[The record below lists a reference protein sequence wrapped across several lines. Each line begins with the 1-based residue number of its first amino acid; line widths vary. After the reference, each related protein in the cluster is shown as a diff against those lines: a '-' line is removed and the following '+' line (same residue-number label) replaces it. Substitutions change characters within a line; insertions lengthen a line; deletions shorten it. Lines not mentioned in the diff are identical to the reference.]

1 MRPPASTFSLGPN
14 IPAQTVLQ
22 RELGEHC
29 SVRAKEGRCDGD
41 KAVDMFSRHL
51 PERSLEILGRSH
63 RHRKDLNPEPWA
75 AAARA
80 SMAGRVDGAVDT
92 ARTPTRFIRG
102 SPYFMISSCLVTSSV
117 MSTDSPV
124 MLPPGRARLTT

>member
-29 SVRAKEGRCDGD
+29 SVRAKEWRCDGD
-41 KAVDMFSRHL
+41 KAVDMFSRHR
-51 PERSLEILGRSH
+51 PERSLEIFGRSH

-80 SMAGRVDGAVDT
+80 SMAGRGGGAGG
-92 ARTPTRFIRG
+92 TPTAPAPSLR
-102 SPYFMISSCLVTSSV
+102 P
-117 MSTDSPV
+117 
-124 MLPPGRARLTT
+124 